1 MALIEAKSKEKLPQ
15 KLYAVVDIET
25 TGGSVSGSRITEVA
39 ILLHNGVS
47 VMASWHSLVNP
58 EMDIPMHITALTGID
73 DEMVAKAPT
82 FATLAD
88 EIYSILSD
96 KIFVA
101 HNVNFD
107 YSFLRGQL
115 AACGFTWDAPKLCT
129 VRLSRKLFPG
139 LPSYSLGKLCAQ
151 LGISLKD
158 RHRATGDATAT
169 AELFTMLLAKD
180 NEATVKQMIK
190 KSSPEQRLPANL
202 AAKDFNALPEAPG
215 VYYFHDQKGKVLY
228 VGKAV
233 NVKKR
238 VASHFTG
245 NNESLR
251 RQKFLQDIYSISFE
265 RCGSELM
272 ALLFECIEI
281 QRLWPIYNSALKR
294 FEPKFGLYHYVSISG
309 YSHLAVGK
317 LPPKQPCLKAFER
330 EIDGLNYLSEVST
343 TFNIDSRFCRYGQT
357 SRRLSDEP
365 LPTVEEHN
373 HTVESLIENINEQQK
388 SFCVKL
394 KGRTADE
401 CGFVYVEKGTLY
413 GMGYFDTAAVP
424 SDMEMLKDGL
434 QRCKGTHYMMQLVNS
449 FTQRFPSTV
458 IKIDSAEYHLV

>member
-1 MALIEAKSKEKLPQ
+1 MAQVEVQSKEKSPK

-39 ILLHNGVS
+39 ILVHNGIS
-47 VMASWHSLVNP
+47 VIASWHSLVNP

-73 DEMVAKAPT
+73 DEMVLKAPT
-82 FATLAD
+82 FGELAE
-88 EIYSILSD
+88 EIYAILSD

-139 LPSYSLGKLCAQ
+139 FPSYSLGKLCGQ
-151 LGISLKD
+151 LGITLKD

-180 NEATVKQMIK
+180 NEVTVKQMIK
-190 KSSPEQRLPANL
+190 KSSPEQRLPANVP
-202 AAKDFNALPEAPG
+202 ASDFKDLPEEPG

-228 VGKAV
+228 VGKAI
-233 NVKKR
+233 NIKKR
-238 VASHFTG
+238 VSSHFTG

-265 RCGSELM
+265 PCGSELM

-281 QRLWPIYNSALKR
+281 QRLWPIHNRALKR
-294 FEPKFGLYHYVSISG
+294 FEPKFGLYHYVSVSG

-330 EIDGLNYLSEVST
+330 EIDGLNYLAEVSA
-343 TFNIDSRFCRYGQT
+343 TFNIDARFCRYGQT
-357 SRRLSDEP
+357 SRRLSNEP
-365 LPTVEEHN
+365 LPTAAQHNLTVEE
-373 HTVESLIENINEQQK
+373 LIESINEQQQ

-394 KGRTADE
+394 PGRTTDE
-401 CGFVYVEKGTLY
+401 CGFVYVEEGALY
-413 GMGYFDTAAVP
+413 GMGYYDVAAVP
-424 SDMEMLKDGL
+424 SDMELLKDGL
-434 QRCKGTHYMMQLVNS
+434 QRCKGTHYMVQLVHS

-458 IKIDSAEYHLV
+458 IKLGNCVYHLA